1 NLAGC
6 QLLASK
12 LATTSYRLVVAPASS
27 QRTTS
32 TAHSSVGQVLVTTN
46 STNTITTTNSNNHNN
61 NNNSSSSSNNKGLEN
76 VSVADGNG
84 GGATGTGTTYKVEV
98 LEENDDI
105 QSIATDDDD
114 DDEDDDQDLISSD
127 GSFYNEDEAAAATVA
142 DGLQPGHDDAVAQ
155 QLAAAGP
162 VGVAAAAAIASSKKR
177 KRSHMFET
185 NPSVRKRQ
193 QNRLLRKLRGIIY
206 EFTGRVGKQAVV
218 LVATPGKPNTS
229 YKVFGAKPLEDVLRN
244 LKNIVM
250 DELDNALAQQA
261 PPPQQ
266 EDPTLFEL
274 PGLVIDGIPT
284 PVEKM
289 TQAQLR
295 AFIPL
300 MLKYSTGRG
309 KPGWGRESTRP
320 PWWPKELPWANV
332 RMDARSED
340 DKQKISWTHALRK
353 IVINCY
359 KYHGR
364 DDLLPTFADEDEKVT
379 ALVAQINYG
388 VGAAVSSLNQNNHRD
403 ADADDDDDDDDD
415 DADADEN
422 DLDDLEEQQQQQQQ
436 QQQIVST
443 RLATS
448 GSSHT
453 QQQQQHHQQQQQQVN
468 VVKINSAG
476 TVITTH
482 HAQTNAPAPTIIQST
497 NNQHITT
504 TATLPASTKIEICQ
518 APAPGTQQQQQQQ
531 HQHHHQQ
538 QQQSAGATTI
548 HIQPTGISQGQPQ
561 TIQLTTASGTATATA
576 TAITAGSVSA
586 GTQTTTT
593 AATLNNQ
600 QQLLNNHHHHHQQ
613 QQQQQQFTHNTHV
626 CLEPL
631 TLRHPC
637 HDVDAV
643 DDIVDQVDDDVDDVD
658 FTTTQTVL
666 SQNPDGSVSI
676 IQVDPNNPII
686 TLPDGTTAQVQG
698 VATLHQGEGGTTTIQ
713 TVQSLSDVNGHENM
727 TVDLTEAQDGQIYFT
742 TEDGQ
747 DYPVSVSNVISV
759 PVSMYQTVMA
769 NMQQLQTNS
778 DGTVCLA
785 PMQVQVASGNNIN
798 NNSHTTTAAAAAL
811 TSSGSNSST
820 GAITAPPALQC
831 YQLIT
836 ATSGAINRRPH
847 QQQAITLQATTPAPT
862 TTAASTVAATPRFYC
877 LNYGQGQGTSTFN
890 LNNNNNNNT
899 NNNNATSATIK
910 MPMPMPIV
918 LANSTGTTANLR
930 RRTTGTKRRRQKTT
944 TPTALGRGTSAAV
957 GAAAAVE
964 AGTSAGASSSGGS
977 SSSTAIRCVDSAN
990 LQTAKTIKLEHLEYL
1005 IKRNINRPSIYI
1017 ENGDQMETITLTS
1030 DQMHQMMIQSGP
1042 GQEPQLVQV
1051 LSLKDGTLLG
1061 HQLKDHDD
1069 DETIIMEQ

>member
-1 NLAGC
+1 M
-6 QLLASK
+6 
-12 LATTSYRLVVAPASS
+12 
-27 QRTTS
+27 
-32 TAHSSVGQVLVTTN
+32 
-46 STNTITTTNSNNHNN
+46 
-61 NNNSSSSSNNKGLEN
+61 
-76 VSVADGNG
+76 
-84 GGATGTGTTYKVEV
+84 
-98 LEENDDI
+98 
-105 QSIATDDDD
+105 
-114 DDEDDDQDLISSD
+114 SSD
-127 GSFYNEDEAAAATVA
+127 GSFYGEDEAAAATVA

-379 ALVAQINYG
+379 ALIAQINDG
-388 VGAAVSSLNQNNHRD
+388 VGAVASNVNQNNHRD
-403 ADADDDDDDDDD
+403 HDDDDDDDND
-415 DADADEN
+415 DADEN
-422 DLDDLEEQQQQQQQ
+422 DLDDLPEQQ

-443 RLATS
+443 RLPTG

-453 QQQQQHHQQQQQQVN
+453 QQQQQQQQVN

-518 APAPGTQQQQQQQ
+518 APAPGTQQQ
-531 HQHHHQQ
+531 HQHH
-538 QQQSAGATTI
+538 QQSAGATTI
-548 HIQPTGISQGQPQ
+548 HIQPTGIGQGQPQ

-576 TAITAGSVSA
+576 AAITAGSVSA
-586 GTQTTTT
+586 GTQTPTTT
-593 AATLNNQ
+593 AATLNNH
-600 QQLLNNHHHHHQQ
+600 QQLHHHHQQ
-613 QQQQQQFTHNTHV
+613 QQLQQQPQQQLTHNTHV

-637 HDVDAV
+637 HDDVDAV

-658 FTTTQTVL
+658 YTTTQTVL
-666 SQNPDGSVSI
+666 SQNPDGTVSI

-798 NNSHTTTAAAAAL
+798 NNSHTTAAAAATI

-820 GAITAPPALQC
+820 GTINAPPALQC

-847 QQQAITLQATTPAPT
+847 QQQAAITLQATTPAPT
-862 TTAASTVAATPRFYC
+862 TTAANTVAATPRFYC
-877 LNYGQGQGTSTFN
+877 LNYGQGQGSGTFN
-890 LNNNNNNNT
+890 LNNNNNNNHNT
-899 NNNNATSATIK
+899 NNNNNNNNNNATSATIK

-918 LANSTGTTANLR
+918 LANSTGATANLR
-930 RRTTGTKRRRQKTT
+930 RRTTGTKRRRQKTST
-944 TPTALGRGTSAAV
+944 ATALGRGTSAAV
-957 GAAAAVE
+957 GAASEVE
-964 AGTSAGASSSGGS
+964 AGTSAGPSSSGGS

-990 LQTAKTIKLEHLEYL
+990 LQTAKTIKLEHLE
-1005 IKRNINRPSIYI
+1005 
-1017 ENGDQMETITLTS
+1017 
-1030 DQMHQMMIQSGP
+1030 
-1042 GQEPQLVQV
+1042 
-1051 LSLKDGTLLG
+1051 
-1061 HQLKDHDD
+1061 
-1069 DETIIMEQ
+1069 

>member
-1 NLAGC
+1 
-6 QLLASK
+6 Q
-12 LATTSYRLVVAPASS
+12 S
-27 QRTTS
+27 Q
-32 TAHSSVGQVLVTTN
+32 H
-46 STNTITTTNSNNHNN
+46 
-61 NNNSSSSSNNKGLEN
+61 SSSSSNNKGLEN

-388 VGAAVSSLNQNNHRD
+388 VGAAVSSLNQNNHQ
-403 ADADDDDDDDDD
+403 
-415 DADADEN
+415 
-422 DLDDLEEQQQQQQQ
+422 QQQQQQQ
-436 QQQIVST
+436 QQQI
-443 RLATS
+443 
-448 GSSHT
+448 
-453 QQQQQHHQQQQQQVN
+453 QQQQQVN

-637 HDVDAV
+637 HDVD
-643 DDIVDQVDDDVDDVD
+643 

-785 PMQVQVASGNNIN
+785 PMQ
-798 NNSHTTTAAAAAL
+798 
-811 TSSGSNSST
+811 
-820 GAITAPPALQC
+820 
-831 YQLIT
+831 
-836 ATSGAINRRPH
+836 
-847 QQQAITLQATTPAPT
+847 
-862 TTAASTVAATPRFYC
+862 
-877 LNYGQGQGTSTFN
+877 
-890 LNNNNNNNT
+890 
-899 NNNNATSATIK
+899 
-910 MPMPMPIV
+910 
-918 LANSTGTTANLR
+918 
-930 RRTTGTKRRRQKTT
+930 
-944 TPTALGRGTSAAV
+944 
-957 GAAAAVE
+957 
-964 AGTSAGASSSGGS
+964 
-977 SSSTAIRCVDSAN
+977 
-990 LQTAKTIKLEHLEYL
+990 
-1005 IKRNINRPSIYI
+1005 I

>member
-1 NLAGC
+1 M
-6 QLLASK
+6 
-12 LATTSYRLVVAPASS
+12 
-27 QRTTS
+27 
-32 TAHSSVGQVLVTTN
+32 
-46 STNTITTTNSNNHNN
+46 
-61 NNNSSSSSNNKGLEN
+61 
-76 VSVADGNG
+76 
-84 GGATGTGTTYKVEV
+84 
-98 LEENDDI
+98 
-105 QSIATDDDD
+105 
-114 DDEDDDQDLISSD
+114 SSD
-127 GSFYNEDEAAAATVA
+127 GSFYGEDEAAAATVA

-379 ALVAQINYG
+379 ALIAQINDG
-388 VGAAVSSLNQNNHRD
+388 VGAVASNVNQNNHRD
-403 ADADDDDDDDDD
+403 HDDDDDDDND
-415 DADADEN
+415 DADEN
-422 DLDDLEEQQQQQQQ
+422 DLDDLPEQQ

-443 RLATS
+443 RLPTG

-453 QQQQQHHQQQQQQVN
+453 Y
-468 VVKINSAG
+468 
-476 TVITTH
+476 
-482 HAQTNAPAPTIIQST
+482 
-497 NNQHITT
+497 
-504 TATLPASTKIEICQ
+504 
-518 APAPGTQQQQQQQ
+518 
-531 HQHHHQQ
+531 
-538 QQQSAGATTI
+538 
-548 HIQPTGISQGQPQ
+548 
-561 TIQLTTASGTATATA
+561 
-576 TAITAGSVSA
+576 
-586 GTQTTTT
+586 
-593 AATLNNQ
+593 
-600 QQLLNNHHHHHQQ
+600 
-613 QQQQQQFTHNTHV
+613 
-626 CLEPL
+626 
-631 TLRHPC
+631 
-637 HDVDAV
+637 
-643 DDIVDQVDDDVDDVD
+643 
-658 FTTTQTVL
+658 TTTQTVL
-666 SQNPDGSVSI
+666 SQNPDGTVSI

-798 NNSHTTTAAAAAL
+798 NNSHTTAAAAATI

-820 GAITAPPALQC
+820 GTINAPPALQC

-847 QQQAITLQATTPAPT
+847 QQQAAITLQATTPAPT
-862 TTAASTVAATPRFYC
+862 TTAANTVAATPRFYC
-877 LNYGQGQGTSTFN
+877 LNYGQGQGSGTFN
-890 LNNNNNNNT
+890 LNNNNNNNHNT
-899 NNNNATSATIK
+899 NNNNNNNNNNATSATIK

-918 LANSTGTTANLR
+918 LANSTGATANLR
-930 RRTTGTKRRRQKTT
+930 RRTTGTKRRRQKTST
-944 TPTALGRGTSAAV
+944 ATALGRGTSAAV
-957 GAAAAVE
+957 GAASEVE
-964 AGTSAGASSSGGS
+964 AGTSAGPSSSGGS

-990 LQTAKTIKLEHLEYL
+990 LQTAKTIKLEHLE
-1005 IKRNINRPSIYI
+1005 
-1017 ENGDQMETITLTS
+1017 
-1030 DQMHQMMIQSGP
+1030 
-1042 GQEPQLVQV
+1042 
-1051 LSLKDGTLLG
+1051 
-1061 HQLKDHDD
+1061 
-1069 DETIIMEQ
+1069 